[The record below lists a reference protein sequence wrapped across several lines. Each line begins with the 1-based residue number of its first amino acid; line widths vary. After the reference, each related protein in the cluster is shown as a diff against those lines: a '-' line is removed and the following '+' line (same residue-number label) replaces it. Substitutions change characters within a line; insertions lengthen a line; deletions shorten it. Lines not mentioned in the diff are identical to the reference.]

1 MEGKGEVCV
10 DHEKGGG
17 GGGGEVRRIHII
29 YFLSRMGRI
38 EHPHLI
44 RVHHLSRNGIHLR
57 DVKRWLTELRGKNM
71 PDSFSWS
78 YKRRYKS
85 GYIWQD
91 LMDDD
96 LITPIS
102 DNEFVLKGS
111 EIPTISIDSCTCGKK
126 IVRNEGK
133 PEQGPMKV
141 STDQAPSSHTSS
153 TKTSQTDEDS
163 GPLYS
168 ETSPSTEE
176 SFKTSAV
183 FTPDASNFTKTHTT
197 TEIEEVEE
205 KCYLNIEEEVKKV
218 KEESKFNRK
227 KSKSYSNKSSN
238 VFRNLL
244 NCGAVETNDSAMMM
258 VAKNGSYSP
267 LNNNSAEI
275 CRYEPFGGSERIFSS
290 AAWNQQQAHYARAS
304 FSGGKSLKKT
314 NDFANQKNISA
325 AYKPV
330 REPHCS
336 QCGKAFK
343 PEKFPTHMKY
353 CKGLKSFGKNRADVA
368 ADTTEKMSSDDISTE
383 TLLRKQH
390 KVTY

>member
-10 DHEKGGG
+10 DHGKG
-17 GGGGEVRRIHII
+17 GGGGEVRRIHVI

-57 DVKRWLTELRGKNM
+57 DMKRWLTELRGKNM

-78 YKRRYKS
+78 FKRRYKS

-111 EIPTISIDSCTCGKK
+111 EIPVISIDSCTCGKK
-126 IVRNEGK
+126 IIRNEGK

-141 STDQAPSSHTSS
+141 ITEKTLPSHTSS

-163 GPLYS
+163 GPFDS

-176 SFKTSAV
+176 SFKTSVV
-183 FTPDASNFTKTHTT
+183 FTPDALNFQKTNTT
-197 TEIEEVEE
+197 SEIEELYEEVVE
-205 KCYLNIEEEVKKV
+205 KCFLNKEEEVKKA
-218 KEESKFNRK
+218 KEESKSFNKK
-227 KSKSYSNKSSN
+227 KSKSYSNGSSN
-238 VFRNLL
+238 MFRNLL

-258 VAKNGSYSP
+258 VNKNGSYSP

-275 CRYEPFGGSERIFSS
+275 CRYEPFGGSERIFSG

-304 FSGGKSLKKT
+304 FSGGKSSKMT
-314 NDFANQKNISA
+314 NELANQKKISA
-325 AYKPV
+325 AYRPV

-343 PEKFPTHMKY
+343 PEKFPIHMKY
-353 CKGLKSFGKNRADVA
+353 CKGMKSLGRNRADVA
-368 ADTTEKMSSDDISTE
+368 AATTEKMSPADISTE
-383 TLLRKQH
+383 PFLRKQH
-390 KVTY
+390 